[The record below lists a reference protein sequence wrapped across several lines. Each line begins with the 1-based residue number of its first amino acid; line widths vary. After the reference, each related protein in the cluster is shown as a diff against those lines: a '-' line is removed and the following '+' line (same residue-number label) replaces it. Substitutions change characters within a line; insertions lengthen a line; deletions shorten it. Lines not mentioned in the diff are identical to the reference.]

1 MTPERISLRSGRV
14 IGSPLERLIEFVEL
28 DGTYQGYDQIS
39 PDAFELNALDV
50 HLANRIIA
58 RMGADVSA
66 RISNRSGEV
75 ANALRRVPTD
85 ATLVVPADQVDWGA
99 LHGLYRALSGLPA
112 VGVPRM
118 TKLLHRKRPALIPI
132 LDEVVRSYLCD
143 VEPLDLTGDVAD
155 QALILTR
162 AYQRELHHQLTE
174 LTQLRDALDGRGIEL
189 TECRILD
196 VLLWAYSGT
205 YTPLWQRRGIGATRP
220 DPGPHDRRSGGAV
233 PIDAWSQL
241 PATLTRF
248 VGDDDGYLAW
258 RRDHPAGWV
267 LNCER
272 QPKATYLKLHRAD
285 CPHLGP
291 RPGWSNLTTAFT
303 KVCGTS
309 PGPFDEW
316 LTATLNT
323 QPDRCAACRS

>member
-1 MTPERISLRSGRV
+1 MTPERISLRNGRV
-14 IGSPLERLIEFVEL
+14 IESPLEWLVEFAEL

-39 PDAFELNALDV
+39 PDPFELNALDV
-50 HLANRIIA
+50 RLANRIIA

-66 RISNRSGEV
+66 RIGARSGEV
-75 ANALRRVPTD
+75 AAALRRVPTD
-85 ATLVVPADQVDWGA
+85 ATLAVPADRVDWDA
-99 LHGLYRALSGLPA
+99 LYGLYRALSGLPA

-118 TKLLHRKRPALIPI
+118 TKVLHRKRPALVPI

-143 VEPLDLTGDVAD
+143 VEPLDLTGDAAD
-155 QALILTR
+155 QALTLTQ
-162 AYQRELHHQLTE
+162 AYHRELHLQLAE
-174 LTQLRDALDGRGIEL
+174 LTQLRDALDGRGIQL

-205 YTPLWQRRGIGATRP
+205 YTPLWQRRGTGATRP
-220 DPGPHDRRSGGAV
+220 DRGPRHRRSGGAV
-233 PIDAWSQL
+233 PIDAWSRL

-285 CPHLGP
+285 CPHLRP
-291 RPGWSNLTTAFT
+291 RPGWSNLTAAFA

-309 PGPFDEW
+309 SGPFDEW
-316 LTATLNT
+316 LTATLDT
-323 QPDRCAACRS
+323 RPDRCPVCRS